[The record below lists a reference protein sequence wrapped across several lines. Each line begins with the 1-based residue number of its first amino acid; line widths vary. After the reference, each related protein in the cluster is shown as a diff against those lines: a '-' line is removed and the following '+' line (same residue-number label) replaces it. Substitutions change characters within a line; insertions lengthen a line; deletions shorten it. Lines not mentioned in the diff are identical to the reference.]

1 MLDLIVLQQFG
12 LLNGLGFDAVI
23 FGQPT
28 LNDYMALSRSE
39 WRATRARLQDLLMEG
54 GDDRLRSN
62 EALKL
67 AALVPIISVE
77 MHMPARIGDY
87 TDFYSSREHATN
99 VGIMFRGL
107 FLPSSFCSSEC
118 CSQRCGQCSAA

>member
-1 MLDLIVLQQFG
+1 MAIGEFVLDLIVLQQFG

-28 LNDYMALSRSE
+28 LNEYMALSRSE
-39 WRATRARLQDLLMEG
+39 WRATRARLQELLMEG

-62 EALKL
+62 EALKR
-67 AALVPIISVE
+67 AALVPLISVE

-107 FLPSSFCSSEC
+107 VLLLFSVPPEC
-118 CSQRCGQCSAA
+118 LISRC